1 MMKKSKVLV
10 LGASGFIGQQI
21 LQDWGAQAVGTY
33 KNTRYKNTVYFNPLT
48 MRINQIQGIEYC
60 SHAVILY
67 GEREPDRCWQKPEST
82 YQLNVESTKRVILD
96 CVGMGI
102 VPVFASSEMV
112 FSGDTGMYKETD
124 LPNPILLYGKYKVEV
139 EQFLAENSE
148 IYIVFRLSKVIGTTK
163 NDRSLFANWLAHL
176 DVSQSRSIKCA
187 QDQYFS
193 VIAVSDVSRI
203 LHALVCSQADGIYH
217 FSDGVRHNR
226 LELLNL
232 FLNRYE
238 RITARKFKVEP
249 VSINDFDLPEVR
261 PLDLSMASTKLT
273 SINSLGFV
281 TPSECI
287 QKLIG

>member
-1 MMKKSKVLV
+1 MREKSKILV

-21 LQDWGAQAVGTY
+21 LHDWGAQAVGTY
-33 KNTRYKNTVYFNPLT
+33 KNKSYKNTVYFNPMT
-48 MRINQIQGIEYC
+48 MRIKQIHGIEYF

-67 GEREPDRCWQKPEST
+67 GEREPDRCWQKPEFT

-96 CVGMGI
+96 CIGMGI

-139 EQFLAENSE
+139 EQFLRENLDN
-148 IYIVFRLSKVIGTTK
+148 YIVFRLSKVIGTTK
-163 NDRSLFANWLAHL
+163 NDRSLFANWLAQL
-176 DVSQSRSIKCA
+176 DGSQSRSIKCA

-203 LHALVCSQADGIYH
+203 LHALICSQASGVFH
-217 FSDGVRHNR
+217 FSDGIRHNR

-249 VSINDFDLPEVR
+249 VSINDFDLPEAR
-261 PLDLSMASTKLT
+261 PLDLSMSATNIT

>member
-1 MMKKSKVLV
+1 MKNKSKILV

-21 LQDWGAQAVGTY
+21 LEDWGAQAVGTH
-33 KNTRYKNTVYFNPLT
+33 KNTRRKNTVYFDPLT
-48 MRINQIQGIEYC
+48 MSINQIQGIEYC

-67 GEREPDRCWQKPEST
+67 AEREPDRCWQKPEYT

-96 CVGMGI
+96 CISAGI

-124 LPNPILLYGKYKVEV
+124 LPDPILVYGKYKVEV
-139 EQFLAENSE
+139 EQFLEENTES
-148 IYIVFRLSKVIGTTK
+148 YIVFRLSKVIGTTK
-163 NDRSLFANWLAHL
+163 NDRSLFANWLAQL
-176 DVSQSRSIKCA
+176 DVSESRSIKCA

-203 LHALVCSQADGIYH
+203 LHALICGQANGVFH

-249 VSINDFDLPEVR
+249 ISINDFGLPEVR
-261 PLDLSMASTKLT
+261 PLDLSMSSTR
-273 SINSLGFV
+273 INAFNTLGFIEPA
-281 TPSECI
+281 TCI
-287 QKLIG
+287 EQLLE